1 MLGTRIAFLR
11 RRAGLTQEELA
22 AQLAVS
28 PAAVGAYEQG
38 RRVPAAAILV
48 VLSQNLGVSVDYL
61 LTGKPTCG
69 AEWTLSA
76 EYDLHHG
83 RKGERYALAVQM
95 MLMLTEDLD
104 FQ

>member
-48 VLSQNLGVSVDYL
+48 ALSQNLGVSVDYL

-69 AEWTLSA
+69 AEWTLST
-76 EYDLHHG
+76 EYDLHQG

>member
-22 AQLAVS
+22 ERLAIS
-28 PAAVGAYEQG
+28 PGAVGAYEQG
-38 RRVPAAAILV
+38 RRTPSASMV
-48 VLSQNLGVSVDYL
+48 VALSRNLEVSVDYL
-61 LTGKPTCG
+61 LTGKPTCA
-69 AEWTLSA
+69 AEWTLTT

-83 RKGERYALAVQM
+83 RKGEWYALAVRM
-95 MLMLTEDLD
+95 MLMLTNDSN

>member
-11 RRAGLTQEELA
+11 RRGGLTQEELA

-38 RRVPAAAILV
+38 RRVPSASILV
-48 VLSQNLGVSVDYL
+48 ELSKGLGVSVDYL
-61 LTGKPTCG
+61 LTGKPASP
-69 AEWTLSA
+69 AEWTLTT

-83 RKGERYALAVQM
+83 KKGERYALAVRM
-95 MLMLTEDLD
+95 MLMLTDNSN

>member
-48 VLSQNLGVSVDYL
+48 ALSQSLGVSVDYL

-69 AEWTLSA
+69 AEWTLST

-83 RKGERYALAVQM
+83 RKGARYALAVRM
-95 MLMLTEDLD
+95 MLMLTEDWN

>member
-38 RRVPAAAILV
+38 RRVPSAAILV
-48 VLSQNLGVSVDYL
+48 ALSRSLGVSADYL
-61 LTGKPTCG
+61 LTGRPCG
-69 AEWTLSA
+69 AGEWAVAA

-83 RKGERYALAVQM
+83 GKGKRYALAVQM

>member
-1 MLGTRIAFLR
+1 MLGSRIAFLR

-22 AQLAVS
+22 VQLAIS

-38 RRVPAAAILV
+38 RRVPSAAMLV
-48 VLSQNLGVSVDYL
+48 ALSKYLGVSVDYL
-61 LTGKPTCG
+61 VTGRPVSP
-69 AEWTLSA
+69 AEWTLTT

-83 RKGERYALAVQM
+83 QKGERYALAVRM
-95 MLMLTEDLD
+95 ILMLANDSN

>member
-1 MLGTRIAFLR
+1 MLGSRIAFLR

-22 AQLAVS
+22 VHLAIS
-28 PAAVGAYEQG
+28 PSAVGAYEQG
-38 RRVPAAAILV
+38 RRTPSASVLV
-48 VLSQNLGVSVDYL
+48 DLSRYLRVSVDYL
-61 LTGKPTCG
+61 LTGRPIDA

-95 MLMLTEDLD
+95 MLMLTEDWN

>member
-11 RRAGLTQEELA
+11 RRAGMTQEELA
-22 AQLAVS
+22 MRLSVS

-38 RRVPAAAILV
+38 RRVPSAAMLV
-48 VLSQNLGVSVDYL
+48 ALSQSLEISVEYL
-61 LTGKPTCG
+61 LTGQPSG
-69 AEWTLSA
+69 AGEWTVAA

-83 RKGERYALAVQM
+83 RKGKRYALAVQM
-95 MLMLTEDLD
+95 MLILTEDLD